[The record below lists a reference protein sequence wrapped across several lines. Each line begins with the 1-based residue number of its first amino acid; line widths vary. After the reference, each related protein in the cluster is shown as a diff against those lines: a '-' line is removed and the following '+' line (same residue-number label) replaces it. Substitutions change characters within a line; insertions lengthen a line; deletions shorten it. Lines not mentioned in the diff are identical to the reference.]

1 MELMTK
7 RLYIRPFE
15 KQDWLA
21 VYEYVSL
28 PGVMAYM
35 PTGVLNETEVKKL
48 VDQHSGHN
56 AQKHAIVLKEE
67 NRLIGHIEFF
77 RYFGTH
83 TYEIGWVLN
92 PKYQNKGYTTEAA
105 KAVVNYGFEE
115 MRLHRIVA
123 TCQPENIPSWKVME
137 KVGMRREGL
146 FKKCIPHGEQWWDEY
161 AYGVLA
167 EEWQNK

>member
-1 MELMTK
+1 MTK
-7 RLYIRPFE
+7 RLHIRPFD

-21 VYEYVSL
+21 VYDYVSI
-28 PGVMAYM
+28 PEVMAYM
-35 PTGVLNETEVKKL
+35 PNGVLNETEVKKL
-48 VDQHSGHN
+48 VGQHSEHN
-56 AQKHAIVLKEE
+56 AKKYAIVLIEE
-67 NRLIGHIEFF
+67 NQLIGHLEFF
-77 RYFGTH
+77 SYFGTH

-105 KAVVNYGFEE
+105 KAVMNYGFEE
-115 MRLHRIVA
+115 MKLHRIVA

-146 FKKCIPHGEQWWDEY
+146 FKKCIPHGELWWDEY

-167 EEWQNK
+167 EEW